1 MHRTLNGRVAFIHPI
16 KGKMLYPAIDET
28 KKNALIGNLNSTY
41 PLSLKTF
48 HFSSVL
54 LSDFALT
61 HGNPG
66 FNLPELNKDKR
77 SSAYAEMSAVRH
89 MMVRSLT
96 DWFRK
101 CKAKKGI
108 VGEIELAD
116 DEDAA
121 AVSGFHLLEAL
132 SFRVD
137 LSFLCYI
144 SGTS

>member
-1 MHRTLNGRVAFIHPI
+1 
-16 KGKMLYPAIDET
+16 
-28 KKNALIGNLNSTY
+28 
-41 PLSLKTF
+41 
-48 HFSSVL
+48 L

-61 HGNPG
+61 YSTSA
-66 FNLPELNKDKR
+66 FNLPELRKDKK
-77 SSAYAEMSAVRH
+77 SSAYAQMSQVKQL
-89 MMVRSLT
+89 MVRSLT
-96 DWFRK
+96 DWFKK

-137 LSFLCYI
+137 LSFLCYFRYVLRRRSPQREYLI
-144 SGTS
+144 KRPKM